1 MIRTQQ
7 KFGMG
12 RVYRDAIAL
21 AVARGDRSVGTEHL
35 ALALLVD
42 PESVTARA
50 LGVSLTTA
58 QDALEALDR
67 QALAWVGI
75 DAAFPAPVPVPR
87 RQRRLRLTPAAFAV
101 FTTLRKHAGG
111 ERLGVQHVLLALL
124 ARGRPDPAAELFD
137 ALGVDRAE
145 VRRRLRETS

>member
-1 MIRTQQ
+1 
-7 KFGMG
+7 MG

-21 AVARGDRSVGTEHL
+21 AVARGDRSVNSEHL

-58 QDALEALDR
+58 QEALETLDR
-67 QALAWVGI
+67 QALASVGI
-75 DAAFPAPVPVPR
+75 DGVFPAPVPAPR

-101 FTTLRKHAGG
+101 FTTLRKHANG
-111 ERLGVQHVLLALL
+111 ERLGAQHVLLALL
-124 ARGRPDPAAELFD
+124 ARQRPDPAAELFD